1 MSCVYSTYNFQ
12 SLNSQHT
19 QTDPRDMDAFQDVH
33 PSLLWNMAIDMVDLP
48 IKNGVFL

>member
-1 MSCVYSTYNFQ
+1 
-12 SLNSQHT
+12 
-19 QTDPRDMDAFQDVH
+19 MDAFQDVH